1 MKAIY
6 PGTFDPITNGHIDI
20 LARAQKIFGSVV
32 VLVLDN
38 PRKKTMFSTEER
50 VSLIKDSVKG
60 IDNISVEIYEGLL
73 VNYADNLKDTVVI
86 RGLRAVSDFEYEFQ
100 MALTNSK
107 LSRSFEV
114 LFLMT
119 DMKYTYLSSSI
130 VKEIAVLGG
139 DINCMVPECV
149 EKVLKE
155 RV

>member
-6 PGTFDPITNGHIDI
+6 PGTFDPITNGHLDI
-20 LARAQKIFGSVV
+20 LARARKIFGSVV

-60 IDNISVEIYEGLL
+60 IDNISVEIYKGLL
-73 VNYADNLKDTVVI
+73 VHYADNLKDTVVI

-100 MALTNSK
+100 MALTNRK

-139 DINCMVPECV
+139 DISCMVPECV

>member
-100 MALTNSK
+100 MALTNRK